1 MTPPPTL
8 SDSGVT
14 PARPPDRGPS
24 VPHPPDRPR
33 DASPRLTRVNDQRL
47 WTRTFIVGIVVN
59 LFMSSVF
66 YLLMTTMAVY
76 AAQRFAASDSQAGL
90 ASSAFVIGAVLA
102 RLLAGKFLDVV
113 GRRRMLVLAMIVFT
127 LAGLSYLPVEDLT
140 LLIVVRLVHGVA
152 FGAGNTA
159 LIASVQS
166 IIPSA
171 RRAEGNGYFG
181 TATTVATAGGPFL
194 GVLLMENLG
203 FDALFWAA
211 TAGGLIAML
220 AGLVYHVPE
229 RTLSPD
235 ERTQLHSFR
244 PSTFIDRGA
253 VPYAAVMGV
262 GGFAYSSVLS
272 YLAVHATA
280 LNMPQAAS
288 VFFLL
293 YALGALFARLFAGRI
308 QDVYGDNVV
317 LVPVFVAYTTGLA
330 LVGLTQS
337 MGGFAIAGLLTGLGF
352 GCLLPSLQA
361 ILINRTTPARVGVAT
376 STFFLLLDIG
386 TGVGPVFLGLIVAGF
401 GFPMMYWF
409 AAGLVVVGGVL
420 YALVHGR
427 RAGGRR

>member
-1 MTPPPTL
+1 M
-8 SDSGVT
+8 
-14 PARPPDRGPS
+14 
-24 VPHPPDRPR
+24 
-33 DASPRLTRVNDQRL
+33 NDQRL
-47 WTRTFIVGIVVN
+47 WTRTFLIGLVVN

-90 ASSAFVIGAVLA
+90 ASSAFVIGAVFA
-102 RLLAGKFLDVV
+102 RLVAGKFLDVV
-113 GRRRMLVLAMIVFT
+113 GRRRMLVLSMIVFT
-127 LAGLSYLPVEDLT
+127 LAGLSYLPVDDLT

-166 IIPSA
+166 IIPPA

-211 TAGGLIAML
+211 TAGGLVAML
-220 AGLVYHVPE
+220 AGLAYRVPE
-229 RTLSPD
+229 RTLAPE
-235 ERTQLHSFR
+235 ERAQLRSFR

-253 VPYAAVMGV
+253 LPYAAVMGV

-272 YLAVHATA
+272 YLAVHASA
-280 LNMPQAAS
+280 LHMPQAAS

-308 QDVYGDNVV
+308 QDAYGDNVV
-317 LVPVFVAYTTGLA
+317 VVPVFVAYTAGLA
-330 LVGLTQS
+330 LVALTQS

-361 ILINRTTPARVGVAT
+361 ILINKTSPARVGVAT

-401 GFPMMYWF
+401 GFPAMYG
-409 AAGLVVVGGVL
+409 ASAGLVVVGGAL
-420 YALVHGR
+420 YALVHGLR
-427 RAGGRR
+427 SGGRRA

>member
-1 MTPPPTL
+1 
-8 SDSGVT
+8 
-14 PARPPDRGPS
+14 
-24 VPHPPDRPR
+24 
-33 DASPRLTRVNDQRL
+33 VNDQRL
-47 WTRTFIVGIVVN
+47 WTRTFLIGIVVN

-90 ASSAFVIGAVLA
+90 ASSAFVIGAVFA
-102 RLLAGKFLDVV
+102 RLVAGKFLDVV
-113 GRRRMLVLAMIVFT
+113 GRRRMLVLSMIVFT
-127 LAGLSYLPVEDLT
+127 LAGLSYLPVDDLT

-166 IIPSA
+166 IIPPA

-194 GVLLMENLG
+194 GVLLMESLG

-211 TAGGLIAML
+211 TAGGLVAML
-220 AGLVYHVPE
+220 AGLAYRVPE
-229 RTLSPD
+229 RTLAPE
-235 ERTQLHSFR
+235 ERAQLRSFR

-253 VPYAAVMGV
+253 LPYAAVMGV

-272 YLAVHATA
+272 YLAVHASA
-280 LNMPQAAS
+280 LHMPQAAS

-308 QDVYGDNVV
+308 QDAYGDNVV
-317 LVPVFVAYTTGLA
+317 VVPVFVAYTAGLA
-330 LVGLTQS
+330 
-337 MGGFAIAGLLTGLGF
+337 LLTGLGF

-361 ILINRTTPARVGVAT
+361 ILINKTSPARVGVAT

-386 TGVGPVFLGLIVAGF
+386 TGVGPVFLGLIVAAS
-401 GFPMMYWF
+401 GFPAMYG
-409 AAGLVVVGGVL
+409 ASAGLVVVGGAL
-420 YALVHGR
+420 YALVHGL

>member
-1 MTPPPTL
+1 M
-8 SDSGVT
+8 
-14 PARPPDRGPS
+14 
-24 VPHPPDRPR
+24 
-33 DASPRLTRVNDQRL
+33 NDQRL

-194 GVLLMENLG
+194 GVRSEEHTSEL
-203 FDALFWAA
+203 
-211 TAGGLIAML
+211 
-220 AGLVYHVPE
+220 
-229 RTLSPD
+229 
-235 ERTQLHSFR
+235 
-244 PSTFIDRGA
+244 
-253 VPYAAVMGV
+253 
-262 GGFAYSSVLS
+262 
-272 YLAVHATA
+272 
-280 LNMPQAAS
+280 
-288 VFFLL
+288 
-293 YALGALFARLFAGRI
+293 
-308 QDVYGDNVV
+308 
-317 LVPVFVAYTTGLA
+317 
-330 LVGLTQS
+330 QS
-337 MGGFAIAGLLTGLGF
+337 
-352 GCLLPSLQA
+352 
-361 ILINRTTPARVGVAT
+361 
-376 STFFLLLDIG
+376 
-386 TGVGPVFLGLIVAGF
+386 
-401 GFPMMYWF
+401 
-409 AAGLVVVGGVL
+409 
-420 YALVHGR
+420 H
-427 RAGGRR
+427 

>member
-1 MTPPPTL
+1 M
-8 SDSGVT
+8 
-14 PARPPDRGPS
+14 
-24 VPHPPDRPR
+24 
-33 DASPRLTRVNDQRL
+33 NDQRL
-47 WTRTFIVGIVVN
+47 WTRTFLIGIVVN

-76 AAQRFAASDSQAGL
+76 AAQRFTASDSQAGL
-90 ASSAFVIGAVLA
+90 ASSAFVIGAVFA
-102 RLLAGKFLDVV
+102 RLVAGKFLDVV
-113 GRRRMLVLAMIVFT
+113 GRRRLLVLSMIVFT
-127 LAGLSYLPVEDLT
+127 LAGLSYLPVGDLA

-159 LIASVQS
+159 LVASVQS
-166 IIPSA
+166 IIPST

-194 GVLLMENLG
+194 GVVLMESLG

-211 TAGGLIAML
+211 TVGGLVAML
-220 AGLVYHVPE
+220 AGLVYRVPE
-229 RTLSPD
+229 RTLSAD
-235 ERTQLHSFR
+235 ERAHLRSFR

-253 VPYAAVMGV
+253 LPYAAVMGV

-280 LNMPQAAS
+280 LDMPQAAS

-308 QDVYGDNVV
+308 QDAYGDNVV
-317 LVPVFVAYTTGLA
+317 VAPVFVAYTAGLA
-330 LVGLTQS
+330 LVALTQS

-361 ILINRTTPARVGVAT
+361 ILINKTSPARVGVAT

-386 TGVGPVFLGLIVAGF
+386 TGVGPVFLGIIIADF
-401 GFPMMYWF
+401 GFPAMYGVS
-409 AAGLVVVGGVL
+409 AGLVVVGGAL
-420 YALVHGR
+420 YALVHGL